1 MKNAIQLGVLSAT
14 NLGMT
19 FITQW
24 YILTELGPS
33 IETDAYIAGGTVPQI
48 LLAIISGSLMQV
60 LVPMLA
66 GETKEKAEQ
75 TSSTLLLASGIL
87 FMTIAA
93 LIFISAPYVIPIA
106 VPGFSENAKLL
117 TLEIT
122 KINLL
127 GMILGGINC
136 VYWSTLNARK
146 SFRKIE
152 IIQISTSGVA
162 YGLLTQTLPEY
173 GIQAAVWIG
182 VMRAALQT
190 TIYFTISNN
199 STTIVFNKEIAI
211 ATWGKISPLLAGA
224 SYYKIDPLV
233 DRALL
238 SNAESG
244 GISLYFLTQQIYG
257 AYSQIIN
264 NSVIGPSIPR
274 LSQLH
279 KMKKRSFF
287 RRIYYRQIAVVSVIS
302 FSIFI
307 VTVTAGYIYLRCQP
321 EYANAMLDSVSRV
334 WWLLLCLG
342 GMFLGGTLGQLTTG
356 CFYAIGDTRSPTKLG
371 VLTYTV
377 YLPGKILAFQWYG
390 TTGLALSASLF
401 LITNLTL
408 QHFFIVKKLGSREQF
423 N

>member
-1 MKNAIQLGVLSAT
+1 
-14 NLGMT
+14 MT